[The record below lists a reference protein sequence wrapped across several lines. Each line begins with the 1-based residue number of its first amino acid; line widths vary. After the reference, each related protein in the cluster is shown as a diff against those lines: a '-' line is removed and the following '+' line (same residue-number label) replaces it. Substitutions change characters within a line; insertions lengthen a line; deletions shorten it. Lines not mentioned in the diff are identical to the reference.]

1 MFAKSVFLL
10 EKKEHVPLFQ
20 NPLSQN
26 PLVPLLGEVPF
37 IVLRPIHRDWYWGH
51 LFLSTVLGTLSP
63 KKNVPNTVSVLGTL
77 SLINTVLVLGTLSQF
92 QY

>member
-1 MFAKSVFLL
+1 MRKSLNAISPAGSRVGGSGNVTYVKLPDLPSCCLNNSLF
-10 EKKEHVPLFQ
+10 KKA
-20 NPLSQN
+20 
-26 PLVPLLGEVPF
+26 
-37 IVLRPIHRDWYWGH
+37 HRDWYWGH
-51 LFLSTVLGTLSP
+51 FFLSTVLGTLSP